1 MTQESPQ
8 SRRDYQSAA
17 VIPKN
22 DSRPLPASLDAEKG
36 VLCSILIDQS
46 VIDDLSHIT
55 PSHFHHPAHGT
66 IYQVMQDMRDGDR
79 KIDMNT
85 VFMECHDKNL
95 IDQIGGNSIIQDIRS
110 FLPASEEYRFY
121 AETLVE
127 KYTRRQA
134 IALMTAGISELFQ
147 ESFGSPNEMLAET
160 IASLQ
165 DLTRDKDSL
174 VQHIKKYAMD
184 SIESLERIS
193 KSEGKINGV
202 ATGFRNLDNTFDGL
216 KGGQMVVIAAR
227 PSMGK
232 SALGMQMIVNA
243 ATAGVPCA
251 VFSLEMSGEQLTT
264 RIICATAGKSLKNI
278 KSGFVAKSEMSAIG
292 NSAFRLANLPIYIDE
307 TASTPIN
314 SIKSKARAF
323 KQAYGIG
330 LIMIDYLQLA
340 TSLSKRA
347 QNSKV
352 IEVTEISNGIKAI
365 AKELKI
371 PVIVLAQL
379 NRDIEK
385 RKGGKPVLS
394 DLKDSGSIEQDADI
408 VIFIHR
414 PKEKEAEEAEI
425 IVAKNRDGPCGYT
438 PLWFDGPT
446 TSFKEITP

>member
-85 VFMECHDKNL
+85 VFMECHGKKL

-202 ATGFRNLDNTFDGL
+202 ATGFRLQWG
-216 KGGQMVVIAAR
+216 
-227 PSMGK
+227 
-232 SALGMQMIVNA
+232 
-243 ATAGVPCA
+243 
-251 VFSLEMSGEQLTT
+251 
-264 RIICATAGKSLKNI
+264 
-278 KSGFVAKSEMSAIG
+278 
-292 NSAFRLANLPIYIDE
+292 RLI
-307 TASTPIN
+307 S
-314 SIKSKARAF
+314 
-323 KQAYGIG
+323 QAECSC
-330 LIMIDYLQLA
+330 Q
-340 TSLSKRA
+340 T
-347 QNSKV
+347 
-352 IEVTEISNGIKAI
+352 
-365 AKELKI
+365 
-371 PVIVLAQL
+371 
-379 NRDIEK
+379 
-385 RKGGKPVLS
+385 PVL
-394 DLKDSGSIEQDADI
+394 
-408 VIFIHR
+408 
-414 PKEKEAEEAEI
+414 
-425 IVAKNRDGPCGYT
+425 Y
-438 PLWFDGPT
+438 PT
-446 TSFKEITP
+446 WRGFNGAA